1 MQELFQIMSLPVTRY
16 GVGVA
21 ASLLLFWLVSWLW
34 LRGRKV
40 TYPQFA
46 CYAACTAV
54 LGWLG
59 ARLVFVLC
67 TIPTYIM
74 SYDGYFAPA
83 LFFWDGGY
91 AMTGLLLGLA
101 AGAALAGKLTGAR
114 KGVMM
119 NAAGFALPLG
129 VSALR
134 LTEHLTES
142 AESGDIG
149 EGYFVEDGWLTDLL
163 ARFGLL
169 MEADGDYCYPI
180 SLLAFAAALIM
191 FIVLAVWLLV
201 RKREAVPGDVMM
213 VALLLISC
221 AQVIIEPLRNDGHL
235 HFHLV
240 QLQQIVALLIV
251 CAVMHVWIM
260 RRRRAS
266 HDKRASLIVWG
277 IMAVC
282 IIVGIVAVFMIDRHD
297 NKTLAWSLLI
307 IPMIALGATGLYA
320 RAAANYITGE

>member
-1 MQELFQIMSLPVTRY
+1 MNLPVTRY
-16 GVGVA
+16 GVGVG
-21 ASLLLFWLVSWLW
+21 ASLLLFWLASWLW

-40 TYPQFA
+40 SYAQFT

-54 LGWLG
+54 LGWLC
-59 ARLVFVLC
+59 ARVMFVLC

-101 AGAALAGKLTGAR
+101 AGAALAAKLTGTR

-129 VSALR
+129 VAALR
-134 LTEHLTES
+134 LTEHLTET

-149 EGYFVEDGWLTDLL
+149 EGYFIEEGWLTDLL
-163 ARFGLL
+163 SRLGLL

-180 SLLAFAAALIM
+180 SLLAFAAALIV
-191 FIVLAVWLLV
+191 FLVLTVWLCT
-201 RKREAVPGDVMM
+201 RRWEAIPGDVMM
-213 VALLLISC
+213 VALLLICC

-240 QLQQIVALLIV
+240 QLQQIVALLIL
-251 CAVMHVWIM
+251 CAVIHVWIM
-260 RRRRAS
+260 RHRRVSR
-266 HDKRASLIVWG
+266 DKRKSLVIWG

-282 IIVGIVAVFMIDRHD
+282 IIVGIIAVFMIDRHD

-307 IPMIALGATGLYA
+307 VPMIILGVTGLYA